1 MAETVHL
8 PLRINLGAS
17 SKVKTNFVKRENNH
31 FAQPQPLPKKER
43 RRSAFRS
50 SHVDVVIKL
59 DV

>member
-1 MAETVHL
+1 MELA
-8 PLRINLGAS
+8 PRSRRILL
-17 SKVKTNFVKRENNH
+17 KEKNNH